1 MLRQRLLKNS
11 PPRMISR
18 PPLPCAVILR
28 RCCSPVARPR
38 FLAAPTSMPGDL
50 CDRCHVNLA
59 RCQRR
64 ARRRACPATAQ
75 SRRLLARASA
85 ADRDPRRLR
94 AWGLRSLHR
103 ARERR
108 DRSFLPDARG
118 ADPRRVRRNHR
129 GIIRQRRDRR
139 SAGRFSR
146 AQCVAMR
153 VLHAG
158 NADGRAG
165 SIETAC
171 RAGPGADTR
180 ASFRQL
186 LPLHRLS
193 GDCRCGRDHGAG
205 AHGEHAMIVASAN
218 PEGLS
223 VLDRPNSYIGKVVPR
238 PNLERL
244 MQGRGLYV
252 SDMVLPRM
260 AHVVFLRSPHAHARI
275 TGIDAAAARRVP
287 GVVAIVTGEAL
298 AAVITPWV
306 GVLSHLKGLKS
317 APQHAI
323 AIDHVRWQG
332 EAVAAVVATSRA
344 VAEDA
349 AEIVSVEYQ
358 ELDAVTDM
366 RTALD
371 PETPVIHSS
380 LGDNLAFERNL
391 DAGAVDAA
399 FAESDAV
406 VEADFIFGRHTGV
419 TLEPRSVV
427 ADWNAAEARLTIY
440 QGTQAPHMVQ
450 NIAALH
456 LGLTD
461 SQVRVVC
468 KDVGGSFGIKVHIY
482 ADEMATYALS
492 KLLLR
497 PVKFV
502 ADRVESFNT
511 DIHARDH
518 RCKGRIGVKRDGT
531 ITAFEIDALTGI
543 GPYSMYPRTSA
554 IEANQV
560 VNLVG
565 GPYVTKNYRAR
576 ARVVFQN
583 KNVMC
588 QYRAVGHPIAVAVTE
603 GLVELAAAKIGMDP
617 LELRRRNLIAD
628 DAHPS
633 SGPSGIKFE
642 ALSNHA
648 AMDKLVKMMDYNAL
662 RAEQAA
668 LRSKNIHRGIG
679 IASFIEV
686 TNPSAAFY
694 GVGGA
699 RISSQDGVAVRLDA
713 TGSVICQT
721 SITEQGQ
728 GSESLTAQIVG
739 SVLGVSMERVR
750 VILGDTDHTPYGGGT
765 RASRGAGIGGEAA
778 LQAAKILRKNVLD
791 VAAAILQ
798 SSPAELDIVNDAIVS
813 AVDGSSRID
822 LKELSRIVY
831 FRPDTLPPGIQPELM
846 ATRHFVPREYPFAFT
861 NGVQASWLE
870 VDTDTGFV
878 KLLRHWVVEDCGT
891 IINPQLV
898 DEQIRGGVVQ
908 GLGAALFEKCI
919 YDERG
924 QLTNAN
930 MADYLVPMSGEMPDI
945 DVGHVV
951 SPTLETEL
959 GAKGAGEAGTA
970 GAAAA
975 VANAVNDALKPFGAI
990 IS

>member
-1 MLRQRLLKNS
+1 
-11 PPRMISR
+11 MIE
-18 PPLPCAVILR
+18 
-28 RCCSPVARPR
+28 
-38 FLAAPTSMPGDL
+38 APAK
-50 CDRCHVNLA
+50 H
-59 RCQRR
+59 
-64 ARRRACPATAQ
+64 
-75 SRRLLARASA
+75 
-85 ADRDPRRLR
+85 
-94 AWGLRSLHR
+94 
-103 ARERR
+103 
-108 DRSFLPDARG
+108 
-118 ADPRRVRRNHR
+118 
-129 GIIRQRRDRR
+129 
-139 SAGRFSR
+139 
-146 AQCVAMR
+146 
-153 VLHAG
+153 
-158 NADGRAG
+158 
-165 SIETAC
+165 
-171 RAGPGADTR
+171 
-180 ASFRQL
+180 
-186 LPLHRLS
+186 
-193 GDCRCGRDHGAG
+193 
-205 AHGEHAMIVASAN
+205 
-218 PEGLS
+218 EGLS
-223 VLDRPNSYIGKVVPR
+223 VLDRPNSYIGKTVPR
-238 PNLERL
+238 PNLDRL
-244 MQGRGLYV
+244 MQGRGAYV
-252 SDMVLPRM
+252 SDMELPRM

-275 TGIDAAAARRVP
+275 VNVDIEAARQMP
-287 GVVAIVTGEAL
+287 GVVAVVTGKEL
-298 AAVITPWV
+298 ADVITPWV

-323 AIDHVRWQG
+323 AIDRVCWQG

-344 VAEDA
+344 LAEDA
-349 AEIVSVEYQ
+349 AEQVLVSYE

-371 PETPVIHSS
+371 PETPVIHAS
-380 LGDNLAFERNL
+380 LGDNLAFERVHN
-391 DAGAVDAA
+391 AGEVDQA
-399 FAESDAV
+399 FAASDEV
-406 VEADFIFGRHTGV
+406 VEADFVFGRHTGV

-456 LGLTD
+456 LGLEEQ
-461 SQVRVVC
+461 QVRVVC

-492 KLLLR
+492 KLLRR
-497 PVKFV
+497 PIKFV

-518 RCKGRIGVKRDGT
+518 RCKGKIGVKHDGT
-531 ITAFEIDALTGI
+531 IIAFEIDDLTGI

-565 GPYVTKNYRAR
+565 GPYVTRNYRAR

-588 QYRAVGHPIAVAVTE
+588 QYRAVGHPIACSVTE
-603 GLVELAAAKIGMDP
+603 GLVDLAAMRIGMDP
-617 LELRRRNLIAD
+617 VDIRRRNLIAD
-628 DAHPS
+628 DAYPCS
-633 SGPSGIKFE
+633 SPAGLKFE
-642 ALSNHA
+642 RLSHHA
-648 AMDKLVKMMDYNAL
+648 SLAKLLQMMDYGRL
-662 RAEQAA
+662 RAEQAE
-668 LRSKNIHRGIG
+668 LRKKGVYRGIG

-686 TNPSAAFY
+686 TNPSSAFY

-699 RISSQDGVAVRLDA
+699 KISSQDGVAVRLDA
-713 TGSVICQT
+713 QGSVICQT

-739 SVLGVSMERVR
+739 SVLGVSMDRVR
-750 VILGDTDHTPYGGGT
+750 VILGDTDNTPYGGGT
-765 RASRGAGIGGEAA
+765 WASRGAGIGGEAA
-778 LQAAKILRKNVLD
+778 LQAAKVLRKNILD

-798 SSPAELDIVNDAIVS
+798 STPAELDIVE
-813 AVDGSSRID
+813 SRIVNAND
-822 LKELSRIVY
+822 GALRIELKELSRIVY

-846 ATRHFVPREYPFAFT
+846 VTRHFVPREYPFAFT

-870 VDTDTGFV
+870 VDVDTGFI

-951 SPTLETEL
+951 SPTAESEL

-975 VANAVNDALKPFGAI
+975 VANAVNDALKPFGAVI
-990 IS
+990 TEIPITPQIVLTALGKI